1 MSRDLTLLAQSIGY
15 QFADGNLLAHA
26 LTHCSA
32 GGTHNERMEFLG
44 DALLGYII
52 AESLYHR
59 FPEANEGE
67 LTRLRSTLV
76 RRDTLAWISRGLE
89 LGSYLTLGCGE
100 IKTEGYRRD
109 SILADTLEAVIAAV
123 YLDGG
128 LVACRELILRLIDPF
143 LADFYAPERME
154 RIKDSKSRLQEY
166 LQARRLPLPVYTV
179 LSVTGIEHDQIF
191 LVECRLQTLPNPCQ
205 GTGSTRRRAEQDA
218 ARQALEI
225 ITTQLVPKDAV

>member
-1 MSRDLTLLAQSIGY
+1 MSRDPTLLARALGHH
-15 QFADGNLLAHA
+15 FADGELLAHA

-44 DALLGYII
+44 DALLGYLI
-52 AESLYHR
+52 AEALYHR

-76 RRDTLAWISRGLE
+76 RRDTLAQIARSLE

-100 IKTEGYRRD
+100 IKTGGFRRD

-128 LVACRELILRLIDPF
+128 LAACRALVLRLIEPF
-143 LADFYAPERME
+143 LSGLCAPEQ
-154 RIKDSKSRLQEY
+154 IKDPKSRLQEY

-179 LSVTGIEHDQIF
+179 LSVTGTEHDQIF
-191 LVECRLQTLPNPCQ
+191 RVECFLDALPEPSP
-205 GTGSTRRRAEQDA
+205 GTGPTRRRAEQDA

-225 ITTQLVPKDAV
+225 LTKGLSNFVENR